1 MLRVEIGQILQFR
14 QSIRCT
20 ALLPERHFGFWA
32 KHLAAN
38 GWVVPDRAHPR
49 DPALNDDEWLLDAMT
64 RAMDKVLKEGL
75 DVRQRNPKPSVG
87 GVSRRSTV
95 ARQPTEVSG
104 AGAGCGMA
112 SGATRRPGG
121 RLSSRM
127 KTCSDAITRQ
137 DASGHSL

>member
-1 MLRVEIGQILQFR
+1 MQFR

-20 ALLPERHFGFWA
+20 PLIPERHFGFWA

-75 DVRQRNPKPSVG
+75 DIRQRNPRPSVG
-87 GVSRRSTV
+87 VCQGWLTDPAPASPAT
-95 ARQPTEVSG
+95 PT
-104 AGAGCGMA
+104 AA
-112 SGATRRPGG
+112 P
-121 RLSSRM
+121 
-127 KTCSDAITRQ
+127 
-137 DASGHSL
+137 

>member
-64 RAMDKVLKEGL
+64 RAMDKVLKKGW
-75 DVRQRNPKPSVG
+75 
-87 GVSRRSTV
+87 T
-95 ARQPTEVSG
+95 SG
-104 AGAGCGMA
+104 
-112 SGATRRPGG
+112 SATLGRPGG
-121 RLSSRM
+121 CVKGDR
-127 KTCSDAITRQ
+127 
-137 DASGHSL
+137 GGE

>member
-20 ALLPERHFGFWA
+20 PLIPERHFGFWA

-75 DVRQRNPKPSVG
+75 DVRQRNPKPS
-87 GVSRRSTV
+87 
-95 ARQPTEVSG
+95 
-104 AGAGCGMA
+104 AGACQGWLY
-112 SGATRRPGG
+112 RYRF
-121 RLSSRM
+121 R
-127 KTCSDAITRQ
+127 
-137 DASGHSL
+137 HSHGDTA

>member
-20 ALLPERHFGFWA
+20 PLIPERHFGFWA

-64 RAMDKVLKEGL
+64 RAMDKVLKKGWTSGSATL
-75 DVRQRNPKPSVG
+75 GRQWGRVKAGNDADGALWNGARDPTASPW
-87 GVSRRSTV
+87 V
-95 ARQPTEVSG
+95 ARWH
-104 AGAGCGMA
+104 
-112 SGATRRPGG
+112 RRLPFQ
-121 RLSSRM
+121 M
-127 KTCSDAITRQ
+127 
-137 DASGHSL
+137 